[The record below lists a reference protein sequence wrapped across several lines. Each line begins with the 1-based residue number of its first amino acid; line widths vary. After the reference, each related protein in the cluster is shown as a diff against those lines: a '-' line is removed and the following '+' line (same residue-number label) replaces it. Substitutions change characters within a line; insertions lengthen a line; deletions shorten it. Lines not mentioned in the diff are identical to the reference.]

1 MQDNAQLDVGVD
13 TRQEHNSGIEQLEA
27 KGRQSVYQRVRRK
40 SKDLTEELHDLAE
53 KVSNLAEAASVWR
66 ALGGFKRNRRNSKDL
81 SEDVLL
87 AAFQQ
92 IDKDKSGKIDR
103 TELGDALKAENGNLK
118 DVSRARGLNAR
129 ARSWNPADVCP

>member
-1 MQDNAQLDVGVD
+1 MGLEEELKALSTGAQEMG
-13 TRQEHNSGIEQLEA
+13 EHAKDFGKEA
-27 KGRQSVYQRVRRK
+27 ARVRRK

-118 DVSRARGLNAR
+118 DVSRARGLIAR
-129 ARSWNPADVCP
+129 ARSWSPADVCP